1 MTWIVSKLSRVI
13 WRRKGGCFRLVERVI
28 QGFAAQSAIR
38 GATEGR
44 EELEARYLPYFD
56 ERLRL
61 RQLVTYVPNKVAP
74 IHRWFPYKE
83 GFSYQLVEML
93 LREFGTDP
101 AHHRIFDPF
110 AGCGTTPLVARQM
123 GFGAWG
129 IDILPVAVFVAQVK
143 LRGLEAYNLAHLR
156 SEIDRLLNMPFH
168 PSSLSAPQDVRIVQ
182 LAYEPET
189 LEHILFFKEEI
200 RRIDNKAIRE
210 FLLLGLTSIL
220 EDVSYTSKDG
230 QYLRL
235 RRDKKIPAVRDVLH
249 SQLEM
254 MYSDLA
260 SKQVQLSLPGLVETS
275 SGGHSDGRCYV
286 AQADA
291 RSFVDSFD
299 DYADVIIT
307 SPPYLNRYDYS
318 RIYSLELCLQFV
330 NEFEELKRVRH
341 SLLRSHIESR
351 ESPTDDVHHPALL
364 EILDNLAG
372 QDLNN
377 PRIPVMIK
385 GYFEDM
391 NLVLRQLACVC
402 RPGAR
407 VALVVANARFHGEL
421 IPVDLLLS
429 ELAVDAGFE
438 VQRIIVTRYKGNSS
452 QQMGRFGRVAVRESI
467 VVWRKA
473 SAAHLS

>member
-1 MTWIVSKLSRVI
+1 MS
-13 WRRKGGCFRLVERVI
+13 VI
-28 QGFAAQSAIR
+28 QRLAPQSAVR
-38 GATEGR
+38 GVTQAR
-44 EELEARYLPYFD
+44 EALEARYTPYFD

-61 RQLVTYVPNKVAP
+61 RQLVTYVPNKAAP
-74 IHRWFPYKE
+74 IHRWFQYKE
-83 GFSYQLVEML
+83 GFSYKLVEML
-93 LREFGTDP
+93 LREFEADP
-101 AHHRIFDPF
+101 ARHRIFDPF
-110 AGCGTTPLVARQM
+110 VGCGTTPLVAKQM
-123 GFGAWG
+123 GFCAWG

-143 LRGLEAYNLAHLR
+143 LRGPEVYDLVRLR
-156 SEIDRLLNMPFH
+156 SEIDRLLTIPFH
-168 PSSLSAPQDVRIVQ
+168 SPSLSAPQDVRIIR
-182 LAYEPET
+182 LAYEPNT
-189 LEHILFFKEEI
+189 LEQILFFKEEI
-200 RRIDNKAIRE
+200 QRIDNEPTRE
-210 FLLLGLTSIL
+210 FLLLGLMSVL
-220 EDVSYTSKDG
+220 ESVSYTSKDG

-235 RRDKKIPAVRDVLH
+235 RRDKKIPDVRDVLR

-254 MYSDLA
+254 MYSDLLGERT
-260 SKQVQLSLPGLVETS
+260 QLRLPGLAKTL
-275 SGGHSDGRCYV
+275 SDGRGDKRCYI
-286 AQADA
+286 ARADA
-291 RSFVDSFD
+291 RSFIASFD
-299 DYADVIIT
+299 DYADIIIT

-330 NEFEELKRVRH
+330 NEFEELKQIRH

-351 ESPTDDVHHPALL
+351 EPPTNNVHRPALI

-391 NLVLRQLACVC
+391 NQVMKQLAQVC

-429 ELAVDAGFE
+429 ELAADAGFKVE
-438 VQRIIVTRYKGNSS
+438 RIIITRYKGNSS

-467 VVWRKA
+467 AIWRKA
-473 SAAHLS
+473 

>member
-1 MTWIVSKLSRVI
+1 VST
-13 WRRKGGCFRLVERVI
+13 VI
-28 QGFAAQSAIR
+28 QRFAEQSATQ
-38 GATEGR
+38 GATQAR
-44 EELEARYLPYFD
+44 EALEARYLPYFE

-61 RQLVTYVPNKVAP
+61 RQLVTYVPNKTAP
-74 IHRWFPYKE
+74 IHRWFQYKE
-83 GFSYQLVEML
+83 GFSFRLVEL
-93 LREFGTDP
+93 FLREFKADP
-101 AHHRIFDPF
+101 DRYRVFDPF
-110 AGCGTTPLVARQM
+110 VGCGTTPLVAKQM

-129 IDILPVAVFVAQVK
+129 IDILPVAVFVARVK
-143 LRGLEAYNLAHLR
+143 LRGSEMYDLSRLR
-156 SEIDRLLNMPFH
+156 SEIERLLSTPFH
-168 PSSLSAPQDVRIVQ
+168 PPALSAPQDIQIIR
-182 LAYEPET
+182 LAYDPAI
-189 LEHILFFKEEI
+189 LEEILFFKEEI
-200 RRIDNKAIRE
+200 LRVEDETLRE
-210 FLLLGLTSIL
+210 FLLLGLMSIL
-220 EDVSYTSKDG
+220 EKVSYTSKDG

-235 RRDKKIPAVRDVLH
+235 RRDKEIPAVRDVLR

-254 MYSDLA
+254 MYDDLA
-260 SKQVQLSLPGLVETS
+260 GRPAQLEFPGFRVGRADGR
-275 SGGHSDGRCYV
+275 GGKRCYV

-291 RSFVDSFD
+291 RSFADAFD
-299 DYADVIIT
+299 DYADIIIT

-351 ESPTDDVHHPALL
+351 KPPTDDVHHPALV

-391 NLVLRQLACVC
+391 NQVLGQLAQVC
-402 RPGAR
+402 RSGAR

-429 ELAVDAGFE
+429 DLARENGFE
-438 VQRIIVTRYKGNSS
+438 VERVIITRYKGNSS

-467 VVWRKA
+467 LIWRRA
-473 SAAHLS
+473 

>member
-1 MTWIVSKLSRVI
+1 MS
-13 WRRKGGCFRLVERVI
+13 VI
-28 QGFAAQSAIR
+28 QRLAPQSAIQ
-38 GATEGR
+38 GSTQGR
-44 EELEARYLPYFD
+44 EELEARYTPCFD
-56 ERLRL
+56 ERLQF
-61 RQLVTYVPNKVAP
+61 RQLVTYVPNKTAP
-74 IHRWFPYKE
+74 IHRWFQYKE
-83 GFSYQLVEML
+83 GFSHKLVEML
-93 LREFGTDP
+93 LRQFDGDP
-101 AHHRIFDPF
+101 ARHRVFDPF
-110 AGCGTTPLVARQM
+110 AGCGTTLLVAKQM

-129 IDILPVAVFVAQVK
+129 IDILPVAVFVARVK
-143 LRGLEAYNLAHLR
+143 LRNPKEYDLPRLR
-156 SEIDRLLNMPFH
+156 SEIDRLLATPFH
-168 PSSLSAPQDVRIVQ
+168 RPSLTAPKDVRIVK

-189 LEHILFFKEEI
+189 LEQILFFKEEI
-200 RRIDNKAIRE
+200 QQVYSDLIRE
-210 FLLLGLTSIL
+210 FLLLGLMSVL

-235 RRDKKIPAVRDVLH
+235 RRDKQIPEVREVLR

-254 MYSDLA
+254 MYTDLVGEQ
-260 SKQVQLSLPGLVETS
+260 SQLALPGLMEIPS
-275 SGGHSDGRCYV
+275 NRYNSRRCYV
-286 AQADA
+286 KQADTRLFA
-291 RSFVDSFD
+291 ASVD
-299 DYADVIIT
+299 DYADIIVT

-330 NEFEELKRVRH
+330 SEFGELKQVRH

-351 ESPTDDVHHPALL
+351 EAPTNDVHHPALV
-364 EILDNLAG
+364 EVLDNLAG
-372 QDLNN
+372 QKLNN

-391 NLVLRQLACVC
+391 NLVLKQLVQVC

-438 VQRIIVTRYKGNSS
+438 VERIIITRYKGNSS

-467 VVWRKA
+467 AVWRKT
-473 SAAHLS
+473 

>member
-1 MTWIVSKLSRVI
+1 
-13 WRRKGGCFRLVERVI
+13 LVERVV

-44 EELEARYLPYFD
+44 EELEARYLSYFD

-61 RQLVTYVPNKVAP
+61 RQFVTYVPNKVAP
-74 IHRWFPYKE
+74 IHRWFHYKE
-83 GFSYQLVEML
+83 GFSYQLVEMF
-93 LREFGTDP
+93 LREFGADP
-101 AHHRIFDPF
+101 ASHRIFDPF
-110 AGCGTTPLVARQM
+110 AGCGTTPLVAKQM

-129 IDILPVAVFVAQVK
+129 IDVLPVAVFVAQVK
-143 LRGLEAYNLAHLR
+143 LRGPEAYDLVCLR
-156 SEIDRLLNMPFH
+156 SEIDRLLLKPFH
-168 PSSLSAPQDVRIVQ
+168 PPSLSAPQDVRIVQ
-182 LAYEPET
+182 LAYEPDT
-189 LEHILFFKEEI
+189 LEQILFFEEEI
-200 RRIDNKAIRE
+200 LQIDEKPTRE
-210 FLLLGLTSIL
+210 FLLLGLMSIL

-235 RRDKKIPAVRDVLH
+235 CRDKQIPAVRDVLH
-249 SQLEM
+249 SQIEM
-254 MYSDLA
+254 MYNDLVG
-260 SKQVQLSLPGLVETS
+260 KQAQLSLPGLADILS
-275 SGGHSDGRCYV
+275 DDHGDGRCYV
-286 AQADA
+286 TQADA
-291 RSFVDSFD
+291 RSFAVSFD
-299 DYADVIIT
+299 DHADFVIT

-351 ESPTDDVHHPALL
+351 ESPTNDVHHPALL

-391 NLVLRQLACVC
+391 NQVLRQLAQVC

-429 ELAVDAGFE
+429 ELAVGAGFE
-438 VQRIIVTRYKGNSS
+438 VERIIVTRYKGNSS

-467 VVWRKA
+467 AVWRRV
-473 SAAHLS
+473 

>member
-1 MTWIVSKLSRVI
+1 MAVQHSAI
-13 WRRKGGCFRLVERVI
+13 
-28 QGFAAQSAIR
+28 QSAVR
-38 GATEGR
+38 GRTEAR
-44 EELEARYLPYFD
+44 EALEARYAPLLN

-61 RQLVTYVPNKVAP
+61 RQLVTYVPNKSAP
-74 IHRWFPYKE
+74 IHRWFQYKE

-93 LREFGTDP
+93 LREFDADP
-101 AHHRIFDPF
+101 AHHRVFDPF
-110 AGCGTTPLVARQM
+110 VGCGTTPLVARDM

-143 LRGLEAYNLAHLR
+143 LRRPETYDLQRLR
-156 SEIDRLLNMPFH
+156 FEIERILTIPFH
-168 PSSLSAPQDVRIVQ
+168 SPSISAPKDVRIIR
-182 LAYEPET
+182 LAYDEDT
-189 LEHILFFKEEI
+189 LEQVLFLEEEI
-200 RRIDNKAIRE
+200 QRIDDSPIRE
-210 FLLLGLTSIL
+210 FLLLGLMSIL

-235 RRDKKIPAVRDVLH
+235 RRDKEIPPVRDVLR

-254 MYSDLA
+254 MYGDL
-260 SKQVQLSLPGLVETS
+260 SRERVQLRLPGLTGAS
-275 SGGHSDGRCYV
+275 PGDGAHRDCYV

-291 RSFVDSFD
+291 RSFTALFD
-299 DYADVIIT
+299 DCADIIIT

-318 RIYSLELCLQFV
+318 RIYSLELCLYFV
-330 NEFEELKRVRH
+330 NEFEELKQVRH

-351 ESPTDDVHHPALL
+351 EPSTDEVHHPALV
-364 EILDNLAG
+364 EILDNLAY

-391 NLVLRQLACVC
+391 NQVLDQLAQVC

-429 ELAVDAGFE
+429 ELATDAGFE
-438 VQRIIVTRYKGNSS
+438 VECIIVTRYKGNSS

-467 VVWRKA
+467 AIWRKA
-473 SAAHLS
+473 